1 MSKRELPYVNAYGTV
16 DISSTIS
23 IDGALERAGL
33 DWTVNSTPIYLE
45 GNTEIP
51 GYTANVREDTN
62 EVLGIVSN
70 QYHILQNREAFDFV
84 NELPLHGDFKF
95 ESAGVFRGGRSVWVM
110 GKLPEV
116 DILGDTVSNNIVFV
130 NSHDG
135 STGVKVMMT
144 PVRIICSN
152 MLNIATRRAERI
164 WKAKHTRNIFSRL
177 DEARYT
183 LSLAN
188 NYINALS
195 EEANELAAI
204 SVTDAQIEA
213 IFEKMFPIDYDK
225 DTKRKINNVILF
237 KNNFFSCY
245 NEKDIKKF
253 KGTAWGAI
261 NAMADLIDHKL
272 PVRSTKDYYSNH
284 WKNLINGHTEFD
296 RFCREIRK

>member
-45 GNTEIP
+45 GSTEIP

-245 NEKDIKKF
+245 NEEDIKKF

-272 PVRSTKDYYSNH
+272 PARSTKDYYSNH
-284 WKNLINGHTEFD
+284 WKNLINGHAEFD